1 MLRKPV
7 IVFLMCG
14 SRPSPTLVAWAN
26 AWLTGHVGLDEAVD
40 AVERGGPHLAGQV
53 PLRSWLADLRPRGLT
68 GLRLAL
74 PAPGDPLGLT
84 GPAEF
89 NQAAVEA
96 GEGVIVLLDGSAVG
110 LVPVEDR
117 RGSSYHGTRWELFP
131 ARSAL
136 PDVPS
141 LADSEHRLAL
151 AMREVTEIMSGLD
164 DINGDRSG
172 VLKALRDDADSGL
185 APGYPARAHR
195 VDALATRLTLILDLA
210 DATAGHN
217 LTAGQMLRRADA
229 LALLDQAVRR
239 ARVAAHGA
247 VFEPAR

>member
-7 IVFLMCG
+7 IVFLMHG

-40 AVERGGPHLAGQV
+40 AVERTGPHLADQV
-53 PLRSWLADLRPRGLT
+53 PLRSWLAGLRPRGLT

-89 NQAAVEA
+89 NRASVEA
-96 GEGVIVLLDGSAVG
+96 GEGVVVLLDGSAIG
-110 LVPVEDR
+110 MVPAEDR
-117 RGSSYHGTRWELFP
+117 RGSSYQGTRWELYP
-131 ARSAL
+131 ARTAA

-141 LADSEHRLAL
+141 LADAEHRLSL
-151 AMREVTEIMSGLD
+151 AMREVTEIMAGLD

-172 VLKALRDDADSGL
+172 VLKALRDPADSGL

-195 VDALATRLTLILDLA
+195 VDALALRLTVVLDLA
-210 DATAGHN
+210 GGLAGHN
-217 LTAGQMLRRADA
+217 LTAGQMIRRADA
-229 LALLDQAVRR
+229 LSLLDQAVRR

>member
-1 MLRKPV
+1 MVRKPV
-7 IVFLMCG
+7 IVFLMRG
-14 SRPSPTLVAWAN
+14 TRPSPTLVAWAN

-40 AVERGGPHLAGQV
+40 AVERTGPHLAGQA
-53 PLRSWLADLRPRGLT
+53 PLRSWLAELRPRGLT

-89 NQAAVEA
+89 NRAAIEA
-96 GEGVIVLLDGSAVG
+96 GEAVIALLDGSALG

-117 RGSSYHGTRWELFP
+117 RGSSYQGTRWELFP
-131 ARSAL
+131 ARNAQ

-141 LADSEHRLAL
+141 LADADHGLAL
-151 AMREVTEIMSGLD
+151 AMRHVTDIMSGLD
-164 DINGDRSG
+164 DINGDRSA
-172 VLKALRDDADSGL
+172 VLKALRDDADSAL
-185 APGYPARAHR
+185 APGYPGRAHR
-195 VDALATRLTLILDLA
+195 VDALATRLTLILELA
-210 DATAGHN
+210 DRTAGHN
-217 LTAGQMLRRADA
+217 LTSGQMLRRADA
-229 LALLDQAVRR
+229 LAMLDQAVRR

>member
-7 IVFLMCG
+7 IVFVMHG
-14 SRPSPTLVAWAN
+14 FRPSPTLVAWAN

-40 AVERGGPHLAGQV
+40 AVERPGPHLAGQV
-53 PLRSWLADLRPRGLT
+53 PLRSWLAELRPRGLT

-74 PAPGDPLGLT
+74 PAPGDPLGLS

-96 GEGVIVLLDGSAVG
+96 GEGVVVLLEGTAIG
-110 LVPVEDR
+110 MVPVEDR
-117 RGSSYHGTRWELFP
+117 RGSSYQGTRWELLP
-131 ARSAL
+131 ARSVP

-141 LADSEHRLAL
+141 LADAERGLSL

-195 VDALATRLTLILDLA
+195 VDALATRLTMVLELA
-210 DATAGHN
+210 GGIAGHN
-217 LTAGQMLRRADA
+217 LTAGQMARRSDA
-229 LALLDQAVRR
+229 LTLLDQAVRR